1 MFCMLKKKKY
11 ILLAFPKTTQI
22 MKNIIFLMISN
33 REKLWHYL
41 AVKRLSALLRGI
53 DSKHHGDFYCL
64 NCLYSFATKK
74 RESHK
79 KLCENK
85 DFCNFMMSS
94 KDTKILEF
102 DQCQKSDKALLTFYA
117 YFLDLGIYNRKE

>member
-22 MKNIIFLMISN
+22 MKFNNLIIILLMISN
-33 REKLWHYL
+33 REKIWHYV
-41 AVKRLSALLRGI
+41 AVKKLSTLLRGI

-79 KLCENK
+79 KLC
-85 DFCNFMMSS
+85 
-94 KDTKILEF
+94 
-102 DQCQKSDKALLTFYA
+102 
-117 YFLDLGIYNRKE
+117 